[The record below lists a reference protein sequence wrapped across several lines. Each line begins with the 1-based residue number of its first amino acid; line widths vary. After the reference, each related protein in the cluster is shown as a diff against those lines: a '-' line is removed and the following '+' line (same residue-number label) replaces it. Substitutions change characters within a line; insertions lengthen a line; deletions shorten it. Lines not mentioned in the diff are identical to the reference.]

1 MGRFEINSRK
11 TVVFRGRR
19 KPRLTPLIHDT
30 WDGLPPESRIEAASR
45 RSPFVFR
52 AHVLLLID
60 LLEEE
65 PDDCV
70 RFAIADTLGNLGS
83 RAQKVGVIDA
93 ERVIPGWKANG
104 NPFVVREHFTRSEFA
119 SEIVDRLDRLSVA
132 DVGTETMMPLA
143 SLLWK
148 GLGE

>member
-1 MGRFEINSRK
+1 MLLGDE
-11 TVVFRGRR
+11 
-19 KPRLTPLIHDT
+19 RLTPLIHDT
-30 WDGLPPESRIEAASR
+30 WDCLPPESRIEAASR

-52 AHVLLLID
+52 AQVLLLID

-65 PDDCV
+65 SDDCV
-70 RFAIADTLGNLGS
+70 RSAIADTLEKLAS

-104 NPFVVREHFTRSEFA
+104 NPFVVREHFSRGEFA
-119 SEIVDRLDRLSVA
+119 SEIVDRLDYLCV
-132 DVGTETMMPLA
+132 TEAVTEKVLPLA
-143 SLLWK
+143 CLLWK